1 MIILRLILM
10 KLIMQSIAAKVFMIF
25 FVWSLTGL
33 VSAQTQDSRLENQL
47 LRCSAIT
54 TIFSIAAEKN
64 TETEIKLQKMPS
76 LFFEFYANE
85 KKSKNTEMKPEEIL
99 GRRQQILSEIKDHY
113 VDREALLIEEGV
125 VCGAWA
131 EGFLSQGENITFIPV
146 YPKVISSQIRDYY
159 ARIAS
164 VAFKKWLALGAPMSN
179 TK

>member
-1 MIILRLILM
+1 
-10 KLIMQSIAAKVFMIF
+10 MQSIAAKVFMIF

-54 TIFSIAAEKN
+54 TIFSIASEKN

-164 VAFKKWLALGAPMSN
+164 VAFKKWLALGSPMSN